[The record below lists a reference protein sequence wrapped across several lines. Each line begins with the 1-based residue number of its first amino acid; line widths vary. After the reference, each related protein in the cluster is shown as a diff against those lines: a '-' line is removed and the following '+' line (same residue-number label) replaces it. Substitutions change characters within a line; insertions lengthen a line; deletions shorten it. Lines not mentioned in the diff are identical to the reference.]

1 VLRSL
6 LALALLAA
14 APVAVQEE
22 PEREPAPASARG
34 GFRMRTFLDL
44 LSLEHGDGGSEL
56 HLLKIPGFELLEVVD
71 APPERYEFE
80 LLDAPFITLFGRR
93 RDGRWSRTQVLD
105 IPFLTVFEQEYTD
118 DESWTTNFL
127 GLPILGSF
135 YRRERDP
142 DRDRRQFLYLIRI
155 ERERIPAVEP

>member
-1 VLRSL
+1 V
-6 LALALLAA
+6 A
-14 APVAVQEE
+14 APVAAQDE
-22 PEREPAPASARG
+22 PEREPAPRARDA
-34 GFRMRTFLDL
+34 FRMRTFLDL
-44 LSLEHGDGGSEL
+44 LSVEHGDGGSEL

-71 APPERYEFE
+71 APPERYELE

-93 RDGRWSRTQVLD
+93 RDGRWQRTQVLD

-155 ERERIPAVEP
+155 ERERVGAAAP